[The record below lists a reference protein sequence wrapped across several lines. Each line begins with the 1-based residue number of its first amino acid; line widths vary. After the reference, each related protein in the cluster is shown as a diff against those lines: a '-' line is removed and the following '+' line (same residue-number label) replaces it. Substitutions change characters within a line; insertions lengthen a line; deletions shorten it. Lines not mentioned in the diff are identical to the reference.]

1 MSSDFFSNFQ
11 ATGQIWTRTRPLVLP
26 FLYKPLSPRVV
37 GNGFYAALG
46 QGLVRDKKDAW
57 ILVNPYSLGD
67 TYLLGALGEAFRRVH
82 CADGKELVLVV
93 KSSAFPAALMFK
105 RHFDRI
111 IGLEDLYL
119 NAVHIELSSL
129 RLPSRLVLN
138 EACFP
143 HPNHVT
149 DARAD
154 FFTALE
160 HVSQASMYMLLL
172 GLPLD
177 SSLALPEVAPEARA
191 AAATLAGEIRLR
203 PGRSVLL
210 FPDANSW
217 PAVADE
223 FWATVVPKL
232 QAAGWDVYTNA
243 SGPRPRPPPQPT
255 PPPPP
260 PPVPPAAVPP

>member
-1 MSSDFFSNFQ
+1 MGGKAAGF
-11 ATGQIWTRTRPLVLP
+11 P
-26 FLYKPLSPRVV
+26 V
-37 GNGFYAALG
+37 GLM
-46 QGLVRDKKDAW
+46 
-57 ILVNPYSLGD
+57 
-67 TYLLGALGEAFRRVH
+67 
-82 CADGKELVLVV
+82 V
-93 KSSAFPAALMFK
+93 KG
-105 RHFDRI
+105 HFDRI

-223 FWATVVPKL
+223 FWSTVVPKR
-232 QAAGWDVYTNA
+232 QTAGRDGYTNG
-243 SGPRPRPPPQPT
+243 SR
-255 PPPPP
+255 
-260 PPVPPAAVPP
+260 